1 MTPLVFFLVLLL
13 LSLFCSITHA
23 QEQEQEVTYK
33 LYPLVPFSI
42 QIYSSSVLLPSVND
56 DSLKATIQSVTE
68 LYLKQFIDAEILH
81 DEAPTNTNIVGTI
94 TGVSLQVSIKR
105 PQASTNNNET
115 SSIVA
120 LVSSGNAAFEQSSST
135 NATTTGKDENVV
147 MDGFLKQ
154 SLQKAFTL
162 PDVTTF
168 QERLMLT
175 PQEYLQQMT
184 SMIVTLLDNV
194 ANDNNDTTTIPY
206 TERTKTTRVTVTTL
220 AVVFVITFCIVVFVR
235 MRRHHHKMVNHHHA
249 ATSHHSYTSGG
260 GSHHHHHHYD
270 VRNLACRAHP
280 PPPPEHHHHDM
291 DPYEQCGTTT
301 PRLMK
306 ARISSLVFW
315 NKKNPIHHDDSHVAT
330 MTNDV
335 YPIHNPRNTTTTTTT
350 NHHHYYSSYRNNTNN
365 EEEEEEDVVDHHI
378 HRSGPFHGG
387 SLASWVKSISS
398 NVFHQ
403 SEKDE
408 AECLFEEE
416 EDSSGKR
423 IVYRDFPRHDGTPCL
438 IYNSPAVAREQSR
451 KRMMVRSSTSA
462 TTNSS
467 RHHNVNSTTVWAT
480 SNHEENNND
489 DEEEPVDS
497 FVDRLE
503 QLMVVRHEQYEE
515 RRHLEM
521 IKRKSSR
528 SSSSGGGN
536 MSLQQAEAA
545 LDDFLDISM
554 EDGEEEEVVVPPRV
568 VSPTTKQQQYH
579 VEEESNLQMASHL
592 RAQQHAQVSWDEEDP
607 TITEEERGV
616 FS

>member
-1 MTPLVFFLVLLL
+1 MTPLVFFLVLSL
-13 LSLFCSITHA
+13 LFCNITHGQQ
-23 QEQEQEVTYK
+23 QEEVTYK

-42 QIYSSSVLLPSVND
+42 QIYSSSGILPSVND
-56 DSLKATIQSVTE
+56 DTLKTTIQSVTE

-81 DEAPTNTNIVGTI
+81 DEAPMMNNIGTSTII
-94 TGVSLQVSIKR
+94 TGVALQLSIINQR
-105 PQASTNNNET
+105 PSQTTSTN

-120 LVSSGNAAFEQSSST
+120 LVSSGSAAFEQSSSSSST
-135 NATTTGKDENVV
+135 NTTGNDDDDVV

-154 SLQKAFTL
+154 SLQKAFSL
-162 PDVTTF
+162 PDLATF

-184 SMIVTLLDNV
+184 NMIVTLLDNNDGP
-194 ANDNNDTTTIPY
+194 NDNNDTTTIPPSSES
-206 TERTKTTRVTVTTL
+206 TTRTTTRRVTVTTTL
-220 AVVFVITFCIVVFVR
+220 TGVFVITFCIVVFVR
-235 MRRHHHKMVNHHHA
+235 MRRRHKMVNHHA
-249 ATSHHSYTSGG
+249 DVATSHHTYTSGG
-260 GSHHHHHHYD
+260 SHHHHHYD

-280 PPPPEHHHHDM
+280 PPPEHHGM

-301 PRLMK
+301 TPRLMMMK
-306 ARISSLVFW
+306 ARVSSLLLW
-315 NKKNPIHHDDSHVAT
+315 KKNPIHDDDSHVTT
-330 MTNDV
+330 MTNDA
-335 YPIHNPRNTTTTTTT
+335 YPIHNPRNTMTTTTTT
-350 NHHHYYSSYRNNTNN
+350 SNHSHSRYSYRNNNN
-365 EEEEEEDVVDHHI
+365 NNEEEEDVVDHHI

-387 SLASWVKSISS
+387 SLAAWVKSISS
-398 NVFHQ
+398 NVFHP
-403 SEKDE
+403 SNEE
-408 AECLFEEE
+408 NECLFWHE

-438 IYNSPAVAREQSR
+438 IYNSPAVREQSR
-451 KRMMVRSSTSA
+451 KKQMVRSTSA
-462 TTNSS
+462 TNS
-467 RHHNVNSTTVWAT
+467 HHNVNSTTVWAT
-480 SNHEENNND
+480 SNQEENNND
-489 DEEEPVDS
+489 DEEEEPVDS

-528 SSSSGGGN
+528 K

-554 EDGEEEEVVVPPRV
+554 EEEEVVPPRV
-568 VSPTTKQQQYH
+568 VSPTEQQQQRQQMRTLH
-579 VEEESNLQMASHL
+579 VEESNLKMASHL

-607 TITEEERGV
+607 TITDERGV

>member
-1 MTPLVFFLVLLL
+1 
-13 LSLFCSITHA
+13 
-23 QEQEQEVTYK
+23 
-33 LYPLVPFSI
+33 
-42 QIYSSSVLLPSVND
+42 
-56 DSLKATIQSVTE
+56 
-68 LYLKQFIDAEILH
+68 
-81 DEAPTNTNIVGTI
+81 
-94 TGVSLQVSIKR
+94 
-105 PQASTNNNET
+105 
-115 SSIVA
+115 
-120 LVSSGNAAFEQSSST
+120 
-135 NATTTGKDENVV
+135 
-147 MDGFLKQ
+147 
-154 SLQKAFTL
+154 
-162 PDVTTF
+162 
-168 QERLMLT
+168 MLT

-184 SMIVTLLDNV
+184 SMIVTLLLDNNDV
-194 ANDNNDTTTIPY
+194 ANDTEDTTTIPY

-235 MRRHHHKMVNHHHA
+235 MRRQRHKMVNHHHA

-260 GSHHHHHHYD
+260 GSHHHYD
-270 VRNLACRAHP
+270 VRNLACRAHPP

-315 NKKNPIHHDDSHVAT
+315 NKKNPIHDDDDDSHVAT

-350 NHHHYYSSYRNNTNN
+350 TNHHHYYSSYRNNNN

-438 IYNSPAVAREQSR
+438 IYNSPAVREQSR

-462 TTNSS
+462 TNSS

-480 SNHEENNND
+480 SNHEENNNNEDD

-521 IKRKSSR
+521 IKRKSS
-528 SSSSGGGN
+528 SGRGGT

-554 EDGEEEEVVVPPRV
+554 EDGEEEGVVPRRV
-568 VSPTTKQQQYH
+568 VSPTEQQQRQQMRTRH
-579 VEEESNLQMASHL
+579 VKEESNLRMASHL

>member
-1 MTPLVFFLVLLL
+1 MTPLVFFLVFLLL
-13 LSLFCSITHA
+13 LFCSITQA
-23 QEQEQEVTYK
+23 QDQEVTYK

-194 ANDNNDTTTIPY
+194 ENDNNDTTTIPY
-206 TERTKTTRVTVTTL
+206 SERTKTTRVTVTTL
-220 AVVFVITFCIVVFVR
+220 AGVFVITFCIVVFVR
-235 MRRHHHKMVNHHHA
+235 MRRQRHKMVNHHHA

-260 GSHHHHHHYD
+260 GSHHHHHHHYD
-270 VRNLACRAHP
+270 VPNLACRAHP
-280 PPPPEHHHHDM
+280 PEHDM
-291 DPYEQCGTTT
+291 SPYETQRATTLL
-301 PRLMK
+301 LME
-306 ARISSLVFW
+306 RVSSLW
-315 NKKNPIHHDDSHVAT
+315 KKNPIHDSHAT
-330 MTNDV
+330 TTTTTNA
-335 YPIHNPRNTTTTTTT
+335 YPIHNPRHTTTTTTST
-350 NHHHYYSSYRNNTNN
+350 TTRPPHYSYRNDDHGD
-365 EEEEEEDVVDHHI
+365 EEEEDVVDHHI

-398 NVFHQ
+398 NVFHPH
-403 SEKDE
+403 EKDE

-438 IYNSPAVAREQSR
+438 IYNSPAVREQSR

-462 TTNSS
+462 TNSS

-480 SNHEENNND
+480 SNHEENNNNEDD

-521 IKRKSSR
+521 IKRKSS
-528 SSSSGGGN
+528 SGRGGT

-554 EDGEEEEVVVPPRV
+554 EDGEEEEGVVPPRV
-568 VSPTTKQQQYH
+568 VSPTEQQQRQQMRTRH
-579 VEEESNLQMASHL
+579 VKEESNLRMASHL